1 MKTLAIC
8 SLELKKRGL
17 CEHAIDFV
25 LCNQNLVFGM
35 MDIAN
40 PYSKNIDEEDVL
52 IRIEAFSCNYR
63 DKSLILIFNDMCR
76 NKSKNG
82 QLFYTP
88 FGSEFVATVLQV
100 GKRVQTLKVGD
111 RVIPDGAY
119 PIKVDGRM
127 GALPTN
133 CASQRFQ
140 VFHWSYLVKVP
151 DEMPNESAA
160 SFTIAGQTV
169 FSMIRKLQLKSGEK
183 VLVTAATS
191 NTSLAAISA
200 LKGLG
205 VDVYA
210 CSTSKSRI
218 ETLMSMGVKSFF
230 SSESLKNNPDYL
242 PHFDAVIDPFLDI
255 YFCDVIK
262 LLNIG
267 GRYITCGNYNQNSF
281 FPKSSIVNQ
290 DVNSILNHCIINN
303 ISIIGNCLGTREDL
317 ENAITSYQK
326 GQFDIVIDS
335 VYTETD
341 INSFLSKT
349 FHLTPRFGKVVFK
362 YEL

>member
-8 SLELKKRGL
+8 SLELRKRGL

-25 LCNQNLVFGM
+25 LCNQNFVFGM
-35 MDIAN
+35 MDTAN
-40 PYSKNIDEEDVL
+40 PYSGNIDEEDVL
-52 IRIEAFSCNYR
+52 IRVEAFSCNYR
-63 DKSLILIFNDMCR
+63 DKSLILMFNEICK
-76 NKSKNG
+76 NKSGNG
-82 QLFYTP
+82 RLFYTP

-100 GKRVQTLKVGD
+100 GRKVQTLKVGD

-151 DEMPNESAA
+151 DEMPNEKAA

-169 FSMIRKLQLKSGEK
+169 FSMIRKLQLRSGER

-210 CSTSKSRI
+210 CSTSMFKKEI
-218 ETLMSMGVKSFF
+218 FMSMGVKSLL
-230 SSESLKNNPDYL
+230 SSESLKDNPDCL

-262 LLNIG
+262 RLNIG

-281 FPKSSIVNQ
+281 FEKSNIVNQ
-290 DVNSILNHCIINN
+290 DVNSILNYCIINN

-317 ENAITSYQK
+317 ENAIISYQK
-326 GQFDIVIDS
+326 GQFDILIDS
-335 VYTETD
+335 VYTDAD

-349 FHLTPRFGKVVFK
+349 FHLAPRFGKVVFK
-362 YEL
+362 Y